1 MVTYKLVF
9 CDFDD
14 TLVRSGDAV
23 GDYTRRA
30 IADYRAAGG
39 TFVICTGRSRASLEK
54 QLHSVYGDASGI
66 PYICFQGG
74 TIVDGDGKVIRRLV
88 TDRADVVRFS
98 DIAAERGYAHAFHA
112 GGEVYCETK
121 TAETEDYAQKTGCP
135 ITYVS
140 PSEHFARTYEGDF
153 DKMMILSSSQTRPG
167 LDEIAAMPSGGSK
180 LMFSGPTYLELV
192 PSGSGK
198 GGAVEFMTKRLGF
211 TRADTVAFGDANN
224 DADMLRSVGLPIAMR
239 GGMKDALDAAKLIAP
254 PASEEGMAFAL
265 RMFIR

>member
-14 TLVRSGDAV
+14 TLVRSGDRV
-23 GDYTRRA
+23 GEYTRRA

-54 QLHSVYGDASGI
+54 QLAAVYGDASGI

-74 TIVDGDGKVIRRLV
+74 TIVGADGVTLRRLV

-98 DIAAERGYAHAFHA
+98 DIAKERGYAHAFHA
-112 GGEVYCETK
+112 GGEVYCESRTP
-121 TAETEDYAQKTGCP
+121 ETEDYAAKTGCP
-135 ITYVS
+135 ITYID
-140 PSEHFARTYEGDF
+140 PSVDFARTYDGDF
-153 DKMMILSSSQTRPG
+153 DKMMILSSAATRPG
-167 LDEIAAMPSGGSK
+167 LDEIARMPGGGSK

-192 PSGSGK
+192 PAGSGK
-198 GGAVEFMTKRLGF
+198 GGAVRFMTEYMGF
-211 TRADTVAFGDANN
+211 SRGDTAAFGDANN
-224 DADMLRSVGLPIAMR
+224 DADMLASVGLPIAMR

-254 PASEEGMAFAL
+254 PASEEGMAHTL